1 MYEHHKN
8 SKLYFKKGMLNF
20 FNKVLLQN
28 LTYIIDIN
36 DFGPFQFN
44 HA

>member
-1 MYEHHKN
+1 M
-8 SKLYFKKGMLNF
+8 SIF

-28 LTYIIDIN
+28 LTFIIDIN

-44 HA
+44 HMNKLSGSVIRTDTTL